1 MAEDRLIS
9 RIDSMKNIDQ
19 PKPAIVFRPNP
30 YSDPHGQDRE
40 FVPVD
45 PLLQRDLN
53 ARETVGILQFALFV
67 VIAAMVF
74 FIVVFGTLGAI
85 AHAIGS
91 GLGLHNNY
99 PDIVGTQ

>member
-1 MAEDRLIS
+1 MQ
-9 RIDSMKNIDQ
+9 NIER
-19 PKPAIVFRPNP
+19 PKPSIVFRPIP
-30 YSDPHGQDRE
+30 SRAPHVRGRE

-53 ARETVGILQFALFV
+53 AREIVGLIRFILFLFILV
-67 VIAAMVF
+67 LIF
-74 FIVVFGTLGAI
+74 FIGVFGTLGAI

-99 PDIVGTQ
+99 PDIVGTH